1 MIVDDLNT
9 VRGSILPYEAEP
21 PLIVNT
27 DAVLSNPIPFECLQV
42 IAWRHSQIIE
52 PDRRVQHSQLSARH
66 GQDVRRKTF
75 RDLTGEN
82 ERRAFASEAFDHGCY
97 VTHNGRYVKH
107 NT

>member
-52 PDRRVQHSQLSARH
+52 PDRRV
-66 GQDVRRKTF
+66 
-75 RDLTGEN
+75 
-82 ERRAFASEAFDHGCY
+82 
-97 VTHNGRYVKH
+97 
-107 NT
+107 